1 MRLTIVSVTQSFI
14 NSASQHLSR
23 GKQLMPQDELRV
35 FFYQN
40 SSGETFMPILIK
52 QSNYCLLT
60 NQIIV
65 Y

>member
-1 MRLTIVSVTQSFI
+1 MRLTIVSVTQNFI
-14 NSASQHLSR
+14 NSASQDLSR
-23 GKQLMPQDELRV
+23 GKQLMPQDELH

-40 SSGETFMPILIK
+40 SSSETFVPILIK

>member
-1 MRLTIVSVTQSFI
+1 MRLTIVSVTQNFI
-14 NSASQHLSR
+14 NSASQDLSR
-23 GKQLMPQDELRV
+23 GKQLMPQDELR

>member
-1 MRLTIVSVTQSFI
+1 MRLTIVSVTQNFI
-14 NSASQHLSR
+14 NPASQDSSR
-23 GKQLMPQDELRV
+23 GKQLMPQDELR